1 MLSKSDN
8 FASGGSE
15 HSVSDPT
22 ESVVST
28 VSTVATVT
36 GDSKNPVSE
45 PTVSAATGGI
55 EKSVSEPTVSAVTGD
70 SMMWKPASISLAATL
85 LLLLAFFF

>member
-8 FASGGSE
+8 FALGGSE

-22 ESVVST
+22 ESAVST